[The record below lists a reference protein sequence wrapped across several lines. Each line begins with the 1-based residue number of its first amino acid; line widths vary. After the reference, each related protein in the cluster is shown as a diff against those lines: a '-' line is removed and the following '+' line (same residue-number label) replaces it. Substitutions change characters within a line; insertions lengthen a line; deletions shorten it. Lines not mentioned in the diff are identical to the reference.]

1 MSVISACHT
10 GKHIDSSATLL
21 AFFALAIRPSP
32 LDRDA
37 DQRALV
43 GGHRP
48 AIVVPIW
55 MFAGQAAIRV
65 DEWFHGLRQGQHLGR
80 ALNLGFP

>member
-32 LDRDA
+32 LDRLCTESFA
-37 DQRALV
+37 NS
-43 GGHRP
+43 P
-48 AIVVPIW
+48 AY
-55 MFAGQAAIRV
+55 FSGFFRS
-65 DEWFHGLRQGQHLGR
+65 LKYQGVRGTHSGAKMNSR
-80 ALNLGFP
+80 KRSYTTARS